1 MPNPFHATYNFVA
14 WTLDQGQVPSDV
26 RRSLELVRTCD
37 KDLQHLIELR
47 NECLPRLERRPL
59 VLARVHSIIEAA
71 QAGLEEACAI
81 VERCRPEAHSGKTP
95 FASRVAW
102 LLVDSGEFRNLEPI
116 VSRHHDA
123 VLAELNFLRNIAML
137 APVPEVSKEEG
148 RCVVQKEA
156 PVFDNIALLGDILGD
171 ISVEAK
177 PLPPIPSSLTP
188 APVSPPP
195 VPINQHQGY
204 PTEPSSSH
212 MPSPHMVGLSP
223 DSSAPEILPM
233 GMNHST
239 TSRPQQIP
247 GPGFISEDM
256 TGLANLLRDTLVSPD
271 ITSPQYPYT
280 ALPNRPVTTSSNPMD
295 RPTRP
300 GAITPVQTGSNHRP
314 SFYNTN
320 DGISDMGPDRSQRA
334 SIGYTP
340 SVSSFASQSSPPP
353 LNNRASSSTL
363 PVYTYGMTQHQ
374 NTSSTTL
381 PARFT
386 WANSSSVT
394 VSSLPQTFTRST
406 MFMDGTGWGQQPI
419 AELDSS
425 PYQMVPVVRLASDA
439 GYPGSDSKNPV
450 VQFVKQLNT
459 IPIELSA
466 ATDLFPKTSLQRQS
480 ALSEGRH
487 GRTVNQPEGLPS
499 EQFKEQPMEQPR
511 GFDREATNV
520 SQPIRTNNS
529 FPIERP

>member
-1 MPNPFHATYNFVA
+1 
-14 WTLDQGQVPSDV
+14 
-26 RRSLELVRTCD
+26 
-37 KDLQHLIELR
+37 
-47 NECLPRLERRPL
+47 
-59 VLARVHSIIEAA
+59 
-71 QAGLEEACAI
+71 
-81 VERCRPEAHSGKTP
+81 
-95 FASRVAW
+95 
-102 LLVDSGEFRNLEPI
+102 
-116 VSRHHDA
+116 
-123 VLAELNFLRNIAML
+123 
-137 APVPEVSKEEG
+137 
-148 RCVVQKEA
+148 
-156 PVFDNIALLGDILGD
+156 
-171 ISVEAK
+171 
-177 PLPPIPSSLTP
+177 
-188 APVSPPP
+188 
-195 VPINQHQGY
+195 
-204 PTEPSSSH
+204 
-212 MPSPHMVGLSP
+212 MPSTRRTDLSP

-239 TSRPQQIP
+239 TSRLQQIP

-256 TGLANLLRDTLVSPD
+256 TGLANLLRDTIVSPD

-280 ALPNRPVTTSSNPMD
+280 APPNQPVTTSSNPMD
-295 RPTRP
+295 RTTRP

-353 LNNRASSSTL
+353 LNNRASSSTP

-374 NTSSTTL
+374 NISSTTL

-406 MFMDGTGWGQQPI
+406 MFMDDTSWGQPPI

-425 PYQMVPVVRLASDA
+425 PPYQMVPVVRPASDA

-459 IPIELSA
+459 IPIELPAAADSSSKTSLGRQSA
-466 ATDLFPKTSLQRQS
+466 ATKN
-480 ALSEGRH
+480 RH
-487 GRTVNQPEGLPS
+487 GRTASQPEGLPS
-499 EQFKEQPMEQPR
+499 EQDKDQPMAQPR
-511 GFDREATNV
+511 GFDRESTNV

>member
-81 VERCRPEAHSGKTP
+81 VERCRPEAHSGRTP
-95 FASRVAW
+95 LASRVAW

-137 APVPEVSKEEG
+137 APVPEASKE

-171 ISVEAK
+171 VSVEGK
-177 PLPPIPSSLTP
+177 PLPPIPQSLTP
-188 APVSPPP
+188 APVSPHL
-195 VPINQHQGY
+195 NQYQGY
-204 PTEPSSSH
+204 RQNEPPSSL
-212 MPSPHMVGLSP
+212 MPSTRRIGLAP

-233 GMNHST
+233 SMNYST
-239 TSRPQQIP
+239 PSRPQHAP
-247 GPGFISEDM
+247 GNTGYISEDM
-256 TGLANLLRDTLVSPD
+256 TGLANLLSDTLISPG
-271 ITSPQYPYT
+271 T
-280 ALPNRPVTTSSNPMD
+280 
-295 RPTRP
+295 
-300 GAITPVQTGSNHRP
+300 ITPVQTGSNHRP

-320 DGISDMGPDRSQRA
+320 DGISDMGLDRSQRG

-340 SVSSFASQSSPPP
+340 SVSSFASQSPPP
-353 LNNRASSSTL
+353 LNNRASASTL
-363 PVYTYGMTQHQ
+363 PVYTYGVTQHQ

-381 PARFT
+381 PARFA

-394 VSSLPQTFTRST
+394 VSSLPQTFTRSNLS
-406 MFMDGTGWGQQPI
+406 MDGTGWGQQPI

-425 PYQMVPVVRLASDA
+425 PYQMVPVVRPASGA
-439 GYPGSDSKNPV
+439 GYPGSNDKNPV

-459 IPIELSA
+459 VPIELSA
-466 ATDLFPKTSLQRQS
+466 TDSLVKTSLPQS
-480 ALSEGRH
+480 TPSETRH
-487 GRTVNQPEGLPS
+487 GRTVRGLPS
-499 EQFKEQPMEQPR
+499 SEFKEQPR
-511 GFDREATNV
+511 GFERESTSV
-520 SQPIRTNNS
+520 GQPIRADNS
-529 FPIERP
+529 FSIERP

>member
-71 QAGLEEACAI
+71 QAGLEEACTI
-81 VERCRPEAHSGKTP
+81 VERCRPEAHSGRTP
-95 FASRVAW
+95 LASRVAW

-137 APVPEVSKEEG
+137 SPVPEASREG
-148 RCVVQKEA
+148 ERCVVQKEA

-177 PLPPIPSSLTP
+177 PLPPIPQSLTP

-195 VPINQHQGY
+195 VTLNQHQGY
-204 PTEPSSSH
+204 QTEPPSSL
-212 MPSPHMVGLSP
+212 MPSTRRIGLAP

-233 GMNHST
+233 GMNHLAP
-239 TSRPQQIP
+239 SRPQQIP
-247 GPGFISEDM
+247 GPGYISEDM

-271 ITSPQYPYT
+271 ITSPRYPYT
-280 ALPNRPVTTSSNPMD
+280 TAPPNRPVTASSNPMD
-295 RPTRP
+295 RTARP
-300 GAITPVQTGSNHRP
+300 GVITPVQTGSNHRP

-320 DGISDMGPDRSQRA
+320 GGISDMGPDRSQRA

-340 SVSSFASQSSPPP
+340 SVSSFASQSPPPP
-353 LNNRASSSTL
+353 LNNRASASTL
-363 PVYTYGMTQHQ
+363 PVYTYGVTQHQ

-386 WANSSSVT
+386 WANSSSAT
-394 VSSLPQTFTRST
+394 VSSLPQTFARST
-406 MFMDGTGWGQQPI
+406 MSMDGTGWGQQPI

-425 PYQMVPVVRLASDA
+425 SYQMVPVVRPASDA
-439 GYPGSDSKNPV
+439 GYPGSDGKNPV
-450 VQFVKQLNT
+450 VQFVKQLNM

-466 ATDLFPKTSLQRQS
+466 TTDSFPKTSMRRQS
-480 ALSEGRH
+480 APSENRH
-487 GRTVNQPEGLPS
+487 GRTASQSGGLPS
-499 EQFKEQPMEQPR
+499 EQYKEQPMVQSR
-511 GFDREATNV
+511 GFDSV
-520 SQPIRTNNS
+520 GQPIRTNNS
-529 FPIERP
+529 FSIERP

>member
-81 VERCRPEAHSGKTP
+81 VERCRPEAHSGRTP
-95 FASRVAW
+95 LASRVAW

-137 APVPEVSKEEG
+137 APVPEGKKEEG

-156 PVFDNIALLGDILGD
+156 PVFDNVALLGDILGD
-171 ISVEAK
+171 ISVEGK
-177 PLPPIPSSLTP
+177 PLPPIPQSLTP

-195 VPINQHQGY
+195 TTLSQYQGY
-204 PTEPSSSH
+204 QSEPSSSP
-212 MPSPHMVGLSP
+212 MPSTRRIGLAP

-233 GMNHST
+233 TMNYSASPRSQQ
-239 TSRPQQIP
+239 TS
-247 GPGFISEDM
+247 GTGYISEDM

-271 ITSPQYPYT
+271 ITSPRY
-280 ALPNRPVTTSSNPMD
+280 PVTASSNPME
-295 RPTRP
+295 RALRP
-300 GAITPVQTGSNHRP
+300 GVVTPVQTGSNHRP

-320 DGISDMGPDRSQRA
+320 DGISDMGHDRSQRA

-340 SVSSFASQSSPPP
+340 SVSSFASQSPPP

-363 PVYTYGMTQHQ
+363 PVYTYGVTQHQ

-381 PARFT
+381 PARFA
-386 WANSSSVT
+386 WANSSSAT
-394 VSSLPQTFTRST
+394 VSSLPQTFARST
-406 MFMDGTGWGQQPI
+406 MSMDGTAWGQQTI

-425 PYQMVPVVRLASDA
+425 PYQMVPVVRPASDA
-439 GYPGSDSKNPV
+439 GYPGSDNKNPV

-459 IPIELSA
+459 IPVELPA
-466 ATDLFPKTSLQRQS
+466 VTDSFKKSLRRQS
-480 ALSEGRH
+480 APSEGGH
-487 GRTVNQPEGLPS
+487 GRTASQSGGLPS
-499 EQFKEQPMEQPR
+499 EQPR
-511 GFDREATNV
+511 GFDRDSTSV
-520 SQPIRTNNS
+520 GQPIRTNNS
-529 FPIERP
+529 FSIERP

>member
-81 VERCRPEAHSGKTP
+81 VERCRPEAHSGRTP
-95 FASRVAW
+95 LSSRVAW

-137 APVPEVSKEEG
+137 APVPEASKEEG

-171 ISVEAK
+171 VSVEGK
-177 PLPPIPSSLTP
+177 PLPPIPQSLTP

-195 VPINQHQGY
+195 ATLNQYQGY
-204 PTEPSSSH
+204 QSEPSSSP
-212 MPSPHMVGLSP
+212 MPSTRRIGLAP

-233 GMNHST
+233 TMNYSAS
-239 TSRPQQIP
+239 SRPQQTS
-247 GPGFISEDM
+247 GTGYISEDM

-271 ITSPQYPYT
+271 ITSPYPYT
-280 ALPNRPVTTSSNPMD
+280 AVPPNRSVTASSNPME
-295 RPTRP
+295 RTTRP
-300 GAITPVQTGSNHRP
+300 GATTPVQTGSNHRP

-320 DGISDMGPDRSQRA
+320 DGISDMAPDRSQRA

-340 SVSSFASQSSPPP
+340 SVSSFASQSPPP
-353 LNNRASSSTL
+353 LNNRASASTL
-363 PVYTYGMTQHQ
+363 PVYTYGVTQHQ

-381 PARFT
+381 PARFA
-386 WANSSSVT
+386 WANSSSAT
-394 VSSLPQTFTRST
+394 VSSLPHTFTRST
-406 MFMDGTGWGQQPI
+406 MSMDGTGWGQQTI

-425 PYQMVPVVRLASDA
+425 PYQMVPVVRPSSDA
-439 GYPGSDSKNPV
+439 GYPGSDNKNPV

-459 IPIELSA
+459 IPVELPA
-466 ATDLFPKTSLQRQS
+466 VTDSFKTSLRRQS
-480 ALSEGRH
+480 APSEGGH
-487 GRTVNQPEGLPS
+487 GRTASQSGGLPS
-499 EQFKEQPMEQPR
+499 EQPMAQPR
-511 GFDREATNV
+511 GFDRDSTSV
-520 SQPIRTNNS
+520 GQPVRTNNS
-529 FPIERP
+529 FSIERP